1 MIISSIDL
9 MGGKVVQLRQG
20 KERVLERDDF
30 TILAEQFDRYG
41 ETAVIDLDAAS
52 GEGSNAEMVKRIL
65 RLGDCRGGGGIRTVE
80 KAKEMISCG
89 ARKVIIG
96 SKAFYGDVINHTFL
110 NELSMN
116 IGREKIIIAIDAFG
130 GEIVTH
136 GWRHKT
142 GLRLFEVVGVL
153 EKYCSEFLFTSVE
166 KEGMME
172 GIDIEAVEE
181 LLRRTEN
188 KVTVAGGVSSSEEL
202 RELADLGADVQVGM
216 ALYTGKINLAEG
228 FVDSLNWKKGLIPT
242 MVQDERGN
250 VLMMAY
256 SNAES
261 LLKTFESGNMWYY
274 SRSRA
279 RLWMKGE
286 TSGNMQ
292 RLKRIRA
299 DCDRDTLLATV
310 RQKKIACHMG
320 SYSCFGDKRFSLYE
334 LYEVIKERIEN
345 PVPSSYTAQ
354 LTDSMLKEKL
364 LEEIQE
370 TIEAKVKEDIIWEA
384 SDVIYFLTVLL
395 AKNGVE
401 IDDVVFELS
410 RRRKK

>member
-1 MIISSIDL
+1 
-9 MGGKVVQLRQG
+9 
-20 KERVLERDDF
+20 
-30 TILAEQFDRYG
+30 
-41 ETAVIDLDAAS
+41 
-52 GEGSNAEMVKRIL
+52 
-65 RLGDCRGGGGIRTVE
+65 
-80 KAKEMISCG
+80 
-89 ARKVIIG
+89 
-96 SKAFYGDVINHTFL
+96 
-110 NELSMN
+110 
-116 IGREKIIIAIDAFG
+116 
-130 GEIVTH
+130 
-136 GWRHKT
+136 
-142 GLRLFEVVGVL
+142 
-153 EKYCSEFLFTSVE
+153 
-166 KEGMME
+166 
-172 GIDIEAVEE
+172 
-181 LLRRTEN
+181 
-188 KVTVAGGVSSSEEL
+188 
-202 RELADLGADVQVGM
+202 
-216 ALYTGKINLAEG
+216 
-228 FVDSLNWKKGLIPT
+228 
-242 MVQDERGN
+242 
-250 VLMMAY
+250 
-256 SNAES
+256 
-261 LLKTFESGNMWYY
+261 
-274 SRSRA
+274 
-279 RLWMKGE
+279 MKGE